1 IGAYMNVQFPG
12 ADVKLMAV
20 GAYLVFMTLNIL
32 GVRIAATF
40 ELVVTLLA
48 IGELLVFMGVV
59 APGFSMANFVKG
71 GWSGQDAFS
80 AAAIPGIFAAIPF
93 AIWFF
98 LAIEGVAM
106 AAEETKD
113 PKRTVPIAYIAGILT
128 LLVLAMGV
136 MVFAGGAGDW
146 KALSNIN
153 DPLPQAMKMIVG
165 ESSGWLSMLVWL
177 GLFGLIA
184 SFHGII
190 LGYSRQIFAL
200 GRAGF
205 LPLYFA
211 KVHQKFGTP
220 YRAIIAGGVLGIVC
234 IYSDEW
240 VTFGGQTLTA
250 NMITMA
256 VFGAIGMYIISM
268 LSLFTLRK
276 NEPGL
281 ARPFP
286 AIGYPLLPGIALVLA
301 VVSMVTMIYYNW
313 SLFLVFAGLM
323 LAGYVYYLTTA
334 KRRTAVDEDVLEAI
348 TDHG

>member
-1 IGAYMNVQFPG
+1 
-12 ADVKLMAV
+12 
-20 GAYLVFMTLNIL
+20 
-32 GVRIAATF
+32 
-40 ELVVTLLA
+40 
-48 IGELLVFMGVV
+48 
-59 APGFSMANFVKG
+59 
-71 GWSGQDAFS
+71 
-80 AAAIPGIFAAIPF
+80 
-93 AIWFF
+93 
-98 LAIEGVAM
+98 
-106 AAEETKD
+106 
-113 PKRTVPIAYIAGILT
+113 
-128 LLVLAMGV
+128 
-136 MVFAGGAGDW
+136 
-146 KALSNIN
+146 
-153 DPLPQAMKMIVG
+153 MKMIVG
-165 ESSGWLSMLVWL
+165 ESGGWLSMLVWL